1 MLNPDQ
7 IAARDG
13 RLTASRVACLMSGDT
28 DKIMNLWREL
38 IGDPDFTPDDLS
50 GVWPV
55 QLGSATEHLN
65 LDWFARK
72 HGTVSRRGEV
82 VEHSCGW
89 AACTLDGWSD
99 QHGCPI
105 EAKHVGGREP
115 LEIVVDRYQ
124 PQLQWQ
130 MIVTGA
136 LQCALSIILAANE
149 PIVDFIPRD
158 DAYCAELWARAESFM
173 ECVWTLTPPVAQA
186 PVAAPVI
193 PAVTYD
199 MSGNNQWASE
209 AVTWLT
215 TRQAKRDCDAAE
227 KALKGFV
234 PADAVRCH
242 GYGIEIKRDRAG
254 RLSIKELK

>member
-1 MLNPDQ
+1 MLSSAQ

-13 RLTASRVACLMSGDT
+13 RLTASRIACLMSGDAAA
-28 DKIMNLWREL
+28 IMNLWREL
-38 IGDPDFTPDDLS
+38 VGDPGFVPDDLS

-55 QLGSATEHLN
+55 QLGSATEALN

-72 HGTVSRRGEV
+72 HGPVSSRGDV
-82 VEHSCGW
+82 VEHAVGW

-99 QHGCPI
+99 QHGCPV

-115 LEIVVDRYQ
+115 LEVVIDRYQ
-124 PQLQWQ
+124 PQMQWQ
-130 MIVTGA
+130 MLVTGA
-136 LQCALSIILAANE
+136 AQCAFSVIVAANE
-149 PIVDFIPRD
+149 PVVDFIPRD
-158 DAYCAELWARAESFM
+158 DEYGAELWARAEAFM
-173 ECVWTLTPPVAQA
+173 ECVWTLTPPVALA

-199 MSGNNQWASE
+199 MAGRNDWASE

-227 KALKGFV
+227 KALKSFV
-234 PADAVRCH
+234 PGDAVRCY
-242 GYGIEIKRDRAG
+242 GYGVEIKRDRAG
-254 RLSIKELK
+254 RLSMKEMK